1 VRTGMKQVYSGQQS
15 AVSLETA
22 DGFKLKADR

>member
-1 VRTGMKQVYSGQQS
+1 MKQVYSGQQS
-15 AVSLETA
+15 AVSLETG

>member
-1 VRTGMKQVYSGQQS
+1 MKQVYSGQQS